1 MNTNQRNEL
10 NDRQVKHLIE
20 LKRRK
25 KEGLFQIDET
35 CASLEYVII
44 EDPVPNEYS
53 IDWLIPILDTIF
65 ITIAQSI
72 SEDELTS
79 DQISHINAIFELA
92 DKLCTRIS
100 TPETVEKAKEW
111 IAIQRIVVELLGK
124 NTSIEIWLKE
134 RNPYIRLIERISS
147 HRVPFTTL
155 LEEYKSSK
163 EALLQI
169 LAELKNVGL
178 IKQCLLEDN
187 TIALQLTERALKQPL
202 IF

>member
-10 NDRQVKHLIE
+10 KNRQVKHLIE

-92 DKLCTRIS
+92 DKR
-100 TPETVEKAKEW
+100 
-111 IAIQRIVVELLGK
+111 
-124 NTSIEIWLKE
+124 
-134 RNPYIRLIERISS
+134 
-147 HRVPFTTL
+147 
-155 LEEYKSSK
+155 
-163 EALLQI
+163 
-169 LAELKNVGL
+169 
-178 IKQCLLEDN
+178 
-187 TIALQLTERALKQPL
+187 
-202 IF
+202 

>member
-1 MNTNQRNEL
+1 MLFL
-10 NDRQVKHLIE
+10 NSQ
-20 LKRRK
+20 
-25 KEGLFQIDET
+25 
-35 CASLEYVII
+35 
-44 EDPVPNEYS
+44 
-53 IDWLIPILDTIF
+53 
-65 ITIAQSI
+65 
-72 SEDELTS
+72 TS
-79 DQISHINAIFELA
+79 
-92 DKLCTRIS
+92 
-100 TPETVEKAKEW
+100 
-111 IAIQRIVVELLGK
+111 VELLGK